1 MPAKK
6 SFFSRMKA
14 DMAARSMSRP
24 ISRPAAFKAPLMI
37 STVMGSTGMVTP
49 FCAALLLLFLADVLA
64 LVPTAETVP
73 NRVHLCQ
80 AGLVEAS
87 AAPCQ
92 FMFDTLE
99 AALEFGYGLT

>member
-14 DMAARSMSRP
+14 DMAVRSMSKP

-37 STVMGSTGMVTP
+37 STVIGSTGIVAPCCATVLTP
-49 FCAALLLLFLADVLA
+49 
-64 LVPTAETVP
+64 VPTAETVP

-80 AGLVEAS
+80 ARLVDAS
-87 AAPCQ
+87 AAPRQ
-92 FMFDTLE
+92 FLLDALE
-99 AALEFGYGLT
+99 AALEFGNGLT